1 MIASKRPHEQI
12 FEAVTGES
20 MYPTC
25 RVSPDTIYTFDNRS
39 YSYHLDDCYHVLA
52 ADASDK
58 KSHAVLGKV
67 ENGQTHL
74 KIFSEG
80 SEIILSPSSSSG
92 RSSTEYTVEVDKERI
107 QLGRNEKKEV
117 STKDGKVSYRIT
129 R

>member
-1 MIASKRPHEQI
+1 M
-12 FEAVTGES
+12 
-20 MYPTC
+20 
-25 RVSPDTIYTFDNRS
+25 
-39 YSYHLDDCYHVLA
+39 A

-80 SEIILSPSSSSG
+80 SEIILTSSSSSG
-92 RSSTEYTVEVDKERI
+92 RSGMEYTVEVDKERI

-117 STKDGKVSYRIT
+117 SSKDGKVSYRIT